1 MNWKNPV
8 TLLIIAILLTT
19 SCAKRSTKKKP
30 VEEPVAQSETS
41 DTSLEFLDSFEE
53 DDLFSMQ
60 SNDLQ
65 YEDSAVEIQAETA
78 AAAPILGSG
87 SSTYTVQQGDTL
99 MYVAYKVYGDYRLWP
114 SLANRNNLVGQASL
128 RAGDVLSLDPSR
140 VKTMPR
146 KAGSVYL
153 IKVGDSLSKI
163 SMANYGTF
171 KQWEPLWKHNSEM
184 IVDPNI
190 IFAGFQMH
198 LLPDNQLA
206 LNQ

>member
-8 TLLIIAILLTT
+8 TLLIITILLTT
-19 SCAKRSTKKKP
+19 SCAKRSTKKKTVDTP
-30 VEEPVAQSETS
+30 VTQSETA
-41 DTSLEFLDSFEE
+41 DTSLEFLDSFED

-60 SNDLQ
+60 SGDMQ
-65 YEDSAVEIQAETA
+65 YEGGAVEIRTGAVN
-78 AAAPILGSG
+78 APILGAG
-87 SSTYTVQQGDTL
+87 GSTYTVQEGDTL
-99 MYVAYKVYGDYRLWP
+99 MFVAYKVYGDYRMWP
-114 SLANRNNLVGQASL
+114 SLASRNNLVGQASL
-128 RAGDVLSLDPSR
+128 KAGDVLSLDPSR

-146 KAGSVYL
+146 KAGGVYL

-171 KQWEPLWKHNSEM
+171 KQWEPLWKHNAEM
-184 IVDPNI
+184 IIDPNI